1 MMMYI
6 YFKLYT
12 LLGTYYTR
20 YVICENYSL
29 KLFFCPLL
37 LKFGIC
43 CFVTDL
49 CCNFL
54 NKKDSSFN
62 LWFDISLPICLLHF
76 FLTDLICGLK
86 YDWYAIYSR
95 NCISFHWSKPCFTV
109 VFYSRFM
116 RGCVIHITL
125 GAAFPMLVY
134 TLRHSSWR
142 SCSCLSYLFSAFV
155 DFVQ

>member
-1 MMMYI
+1 MRISVNCQPLRCSHSILFFSLMYVYNVHLDNSMI
-6 YFKLYT
+6 KKWWCIFISN

-54 NKKDSSFN
+54 HKTKKDSSFN

-86 YDWYAIYSR
+86 YWA
-95 NCISFHWSKPCFTV
+95 WS
-109 VFYSRFM
+109 SALI
-116 RGCVIHITL
+116 IH
-125 GAAFPMLVY
+125 P
-134 TLRHSSWR
+134 
-142 SCSCLSYLFSAFV
+142 
-155 DFVQ
+155 